1 MEYHMKIKSNH
12 PLAHH
17 GLVIGQQVNHNG
29 INYNVMSED
38 FGVYDLEPERLCSWR
53 RRTVY

>member
-1 MEYHMKIKSNH
+1 MKIKSNH

-29 INYNVMSED
+29 INYNVISDD
-38 FGVYDLEPERLCSWR
+38 FGVYDLEPERLCAWKK
-53 RRTVY
+53 RTVY